1 MQDASK
7 YKVRPFVNDLRADA
21 SKCYSRRSRR
31 LTQITSQK
39 FLVFICVI
47 CVICGQTGT
56 DGRIE
61 NRVSSIEHRV
71 SSIQDRAG
79 GRDQVCNTPTL
90 KSAILGW
97 FAAAA
102 IARARISRVRRGSMI
117 SSTHSRAAAYL
128 GSIAF
133 S

>member
-1 MQDASK
+1 MLDAGFWMPP
-7 YKVRPFVNDLRADA
+7 KVRFLRQLNPCLTG
-21 SKCYSRRSRR
+21 KLEKTPRRSSK
-31 LTQITSQK
+31 LTQMKSREIRVNIS
-39 FLVFICVI
+39 VI
-47 CVICGQTGT
+47 WVICGKTGLG
-56 DGRIE
+56 GRIE
-61 NRVSSIEHRV
+61 YPV
-71 SSIQDRAG
+71 SSIQKLAG
-79 GRDQVCNTPTL
+79 YQVCNTPTL